1 MSEIRV
7 HLSGSNTNQQVLS
20 MNKSP
25 AFVAVDDGY
34 AQTKLY
40 GDGPDGKPVK
50 LAIRTSVRAGRYGLG
65 SISGEAV
72 IGSYDTEEGDQF
84 TISDD
89 IAAENTQFDSF
100 HTSSM
105 NRALVNHVLI
115 QGGYSGRDVKL
126 IAGLP
131 VADFFLADG
140 KDEEKIAAKTANLLK
155 KVTSVSA
162 NAPVANLR
170 DVRIGCQAV
179 AAFVDHVL
187 DDDLKET
194 ADMDATIAVVDIGGR
209 TTDIA
214 VVVRG
219 NSIDHEKSGTTNIGV
234 LDVYKALSKEI
245 RAKFKTR
252 DEFPL
257 SQMDQAV
264 RTGKIRLWNE
274 ENDVSAEVASI
285 VREHE
290 TRIAREVE
298 RRLGSASNISG
309 VLFVGGGSA
318 LFKGISARFRNG
330 IMHDDPEFA
339 NARGLHKY
347 GRYMAVDTAQ
357 AAE

>member
-1 MSEIRV
+1 MS
-7 HLSGSNTNQQVLS
+7 S
-20 MNKSP
+20 KSTP

-40 GDGPDGKPVK
+40 GDGPDGNPVK

-65 SISGEAV
+65 SISGGAV

-115 QGGYSGRDVKL
+115 QGGYSGKDVNL

-131 VADFFLADG
+131 VADFFLDDG
-140 KDEEKIAAKTANLLK
+140 KDEEKIAAKTANLLR

-162 NAPVANLR
+162 SHPVARLR
-170 DVRIGCQAV
+170 HVRIGCQAV

-187 DDDLKET
+187 NDDLTEKAE
-194 ADMDATIAVVDIGGR
+194 MDSTIAVVDIGGR

-219 NSIDHEKSGTTNIGV
+219 SSIDHQRSGTTNIGV

-245 RAKFKTR
+245 RARFKTR

-264 RTGKIRLWNE
+264 RTGNIRLWNE
-274 ENDVSAEVASI
+274 DNDVSAEVSAI

-290 TRIAREVE
+290 ARIAREVE
-298 RRLGSASNISG
+298 RRIGSAANVNG

-318 LFKGISARFRNG
+318 LFREISARFRNG

-339 NARGLHKY
+339 NARGLHKF
-347 GRYMAVDTAQ
+347 GRYINAEVMK